1 MTERDEPA
9 GDDVEAVLAA
19 VRGRVTP
26 DADERERLRAVADRV
41 MADAREAIVDLPV
54 EADVVQVGS
63 TARGTWVAGDRDID
77 VFVRFPPDVAREDL
91 ERYGLQVGRAAVPD
105 GREEFAEHPYI
116 KGEVE
121 GFDVD
126 LVPCYRLERATD
138 IRSAVDRTPFHNA
151 YLAER
156 IGPDLADDVRVAK
169 AFLKGV
175 GVYGSD
181 LRTKGFSGYLTELLV
196 LEYGGF
202 RPLLDAARDWLPP
215 VELDPEGH
223 GTRVHDDPLVV
234 VDPTDPA
241 RNVAAVC
248 SAANVARLTHHARQ
262 FLAAPDES
270 VFDQSPRNPLTP
282 EAMAAELDRRGTTAL
297 AVVFDAPAL
306 VDDQLYPQLE
316 KSLGGI
322 VGELDRRG
330 FDALRGTVLAAPEA
344 ERTRSLDSAAGDDGD
359 DGDDGDVPIA
369 ALFVECAV
377 AERPRVERHEG
388 PPVHVD
394 AHAAG
399 FYETYAADESVYGP
413 FVDGDRYVVER
424 EREFTTPEV
433 LLASDALFD
442 VALGVRV
449 ESALRGGYDVLVGEE
464 TAVLA
469 DRFGA
474 DLAAYFDPRP

>member
-1 MTERDEPA
+1 MTESDESA
-9 GDDVEAVLAA
+9 GDAVEAVLA
-19 VRGRVTP
+19 RLRERVTP
-26 DADERERLRAVADRV
+26 DADERERLRTVADRV
-41 MADAREAIVDLPV
+41 MADAREAVADLPV

-77 VFVRFPPDVAREDL
+77 VFVRFPPDLAREDL

-151 YLAER
+151 YLDAR
-156 IGPDLADDVRVAK
+156 IGADLAGDVRVAK
-169 AFLKGV
+169 AFLKGI

-196 LEYGGF
+196 LEYGGV
-202 RPLLDAARDWLPP
+202 RALLDAARDWQPP

-223 GTRVHDDPLVV
+223 GTRTHGDPLVV
-234 VDPTDPA
+234 VDPPDPD
-241 RNVAAVC
+241 RTVAAVC

-262 FLAAPDES
+262 FLGAPDES
-270 VFDQSPRNPLTP
+270 TFDPPERDPLSRET
-282 EAMAAELDRRGTTAL
+282 MAAELDRRGTVPL
-297 AVVFDAPAL
+297 AVVFDAPRL

-316 KSLGGI
+316 KSLGG
-322 VGELDRRG
+322 VVSELDRRG
-330 FDALRGTVLAAPEA
+330 FDTLRATVLAAGEA
-344 ERTRSLDSAAGDDGD
+344 ERTSEGAGDEGA
-359 DGDDGDVPIA
+359 PSA

-377 AERPRVERHEG
+377 AERPRIERHEG
-388 PPVHVD
+388 PPVHVE
-394 AHAAG
+394 AHASG
-399 FYETYAADESVYGP
+399 FYGKYADDESVYGP
-413 FVDGDRYVVER
+413 FVEGGRYVVER
-424 EREFTTPEV
+424 EREFATAREF
-433 LLASDALFD
+433 LESDALFD

-449 ESALRGGYDVLVGEE
+449 ESALRGGYDVLAGEGTATLAGEFGEE
-464 TAVLA
+464 
-469 DRFGA
+469 
-474 DLAAYFDPRP
+474 LAAYFDPRP

>member
-1 MTERDEPA
+1 MTGSDGSA
-9 GDDVEAVLAA
+9 SDDAVGAVLA
-19 VRGRVTP
+19 RIRERVTP

-41 MADAREAIVDLPV
+41 MADAREAIESLPV
-54 EADVVQVGS
+54 EADVMQVGS

-77 VFVRFPPDVAREDL
+77 VFVRFPPELPRREL
-91 ERYGLQVGRAAVPD
+91 ERYGLEVGRAAVPE

-116 KGEVE
+116 TGEVE

-156 IGPDLADDVRVAK
+156 IGGELAGDVRVAK
-169 AFLKGV
+169 SFLKGI

-202 RPLLDAARDWLPP
+202 RALLEAAREWQPP
-215 VELDPEGH
+215 VEHDPEDH
-223 GTRVHDDPLVV
+223 GTRAHDDPLVV

-248 SAANVARLTHHARQ
+248 SATNVARLVHYARR
-262 FLAAPDES
+262 FLDDPDES
-270 VFDQSPRNPLTP
+270 IFDPPARDPLSADALTD
-282 EAMAAELDRRGTTAL
+282 ELDRRGTTPL

-316 KSLGGI
+316 KSLDG
-322 VGELDRRG
+322 VVAELDRRG
-330 FDALRGTVLAAPEA
+330 FDVFRAVALAEREA
-344 ERTRSLDSAAGDDGD
+344 ERTRERTEDEDAPA
-359 DGDDGDVPIA
+359 A

-388 PPVHVD
+388 PPVHVG
-394 AHAAG
+394 AHADG
-399 FYETYAADESVYGP
+399 FYGKYADDPSVYGP
-413 FVDGDRYVVER
+413 FVEGDRYVVER
-424 EREFTTPEV
+424 EREFATARAF
-433 LLASDALFD
+433 LRSDALFD

-449 ESALRGGYDVLVGEE
+449 EAALRENYGVLAGAETASLAVPFGEE
-464 TAVLA
+464 
-469 DRFGA
+469 
-474 DLAAYFDPRP
+474 LAAYFDPRP